1 MSIPSIDA
9 ARARYA
15 EARSNGMQRWLCGG
29 PDPVSHTR
37 MTLNELNRLIDAW
50 EGWPRALFYVC
61 KAMGPPQHIAWR
73 NGWDGPVAARD
84 PVESA
89 AWWAWFDAA
98 QAWVE
103 GINQ

>member
-15 EARSNGMQRWLCGG
+15 EARSNGMQRWPCVG

-61 KAMGPPQHIAWR
+61 KAIGPPPSRAQWCGGLECDYEVTPDAIL
-73 NGWDGPVAARD
+73 
-84 PVESA
+84 S
-89 AWWAWFDAA
+89 WWAWFDAA

-103 GINQ
+103 GID